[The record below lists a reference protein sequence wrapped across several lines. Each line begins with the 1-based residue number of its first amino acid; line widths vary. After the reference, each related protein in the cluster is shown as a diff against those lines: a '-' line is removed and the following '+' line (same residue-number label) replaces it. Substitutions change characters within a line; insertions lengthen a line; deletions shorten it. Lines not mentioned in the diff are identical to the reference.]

1 MRKAFVIALMASGA
15 LLAQGPRGGGMGFGG
30 PGPGMAGHAML
41 LHGMVTGA
49 PFSAVQV
56 TTRQQTLANG
66 NAIQKQETTNV
77 FRDSQG
83 RVREE
88 MTSSGPDGQG
98 SRTTVVISDP
108 VAKVERVLNPQS
120 KTVFERAMRQ
130 PMPRGADGKALTWG
144 GVRVHQPAGDVVK
157 EDLGTQTLNGV
168 VAAGT
173 RLTRTIPAGAMGNS
187 QPIQTVRETWVSS
200 DLNVPVMIKTSDPRF
215 GTTVTQLTNVV
226 RSEPDAALF
235 QTPADYTVSKGHGP
249 RMGAPLAQ

>member
-98 SRTTVVISDP
+98 SRSEEHTS
-108 VAKVERVLNPQS
+108 ELQS
-120 KTVFERAMRQ
+120 LRH
-130 PMPRGADGKALTWG
+130 L
-144 GVRVHQPAGDVVK
+144 
-157 EDLGTQTLNGV
+157 
-168 VAAGT
+168 
-173 RLTRTIPAGAMGNS
+173 
-187 QPIQTVRETWVSS
+187 
-200 DLNVPVMIKTSDPRF
+200 
-215 GTTVTQLTNVV
+215 
-226 RSEPDAALF
+226 
-235 QTPADYTVSKGHGP
+235 
-249 RMGAPLAQ
+249 